1 MASSIIKPSPSTIW
15 NILDSFL
22 IDLAASQD
30 KICSEAP
37 SLSKPLYQGLV
48 DLVCKGDT
56 RVLDDIDFGK
66 PYYPFILITYYIL
79 FHRHNL
85 EAAVAVYK
93 KLEEAYNK
101 HPYTFDPD
109 EECSLKALGKVIEDF
124 TTLKKKPLEEY
135 KGRLGTRLRE
145 TVLKIKDIRCYQEG
159 WGSAFKE
166 LVISRLD
173 PEEGIR
179 ILRETKN
186 KLDKLERIIIDEEVL
201 EGYNLIVY
209 GNPPPVVVFLRYISD
224 SVYRA
229 LEDAFKELRNKE
241 NELEALVRRINT
253 IQKYRLL
260 RKNVA
265 DVVNNIR
272 YILLSRIPLSSIVGG
287 IVYILTTIVWYVL
300 GAVALS
306 IILLESVLCAF
317 ARIYGKKAV
326 KVKKEIKTFVE
337 ERVLKEIYGTIWSI
351 G

>member
-15 NILDSFL
+15 NILDHFL

-37 SLSKPLYQGLV
+37 SLSKSLYQGLV

-56 RVLDDIDFGK
+56 RILDDIDFRK

-85 EAAVAVYK
+85 EAAVAVYG
-93 KLEEAYNK
+93 KLEEAYKK

-124 TTLKKKPLEEY
+124 TILKEQPLEEY

-145 TVLKIKDIRCYQEG
+145 TILKIKNIRCYQEG
-159 WGSAFKE
+159 WSSAFKE

-179 ILRETKN
+179 ILRETID
-186 KLDKLERIIIDEEVL
+186 KLDKSERIIIDDEVL

-241 NELEALVRRINT
+241 NKLEDLERRINDL
-253 IQKYRLL
+253 QKYIPWLKGVGEIVKVIKDIIL
-260 RKNVA
+260 SLIHAFPFIAGAITYQLTGTWPYTLIVS
-265 DVVNNIR
+265 
-272 YILLSRIPLSSIVGG
+272 LLSALPL
-287 IVYILTTIVWYVL
+287 
-300 GAVALS
+300 
-306 IILLESVLCAF
+306 LLL
-317 ARIYGKKAV
+317 YGSLYRNKK
-326 KVKKEIKTFVE
+326 KLDKIKKEVESFIE
-337 ERVLKEIYGTIWSI
+337 ERVLKEIYETIWPFS
-351 G
+351 

>member
-1 MASSIIKPSPSTIW
+1 MASSVIKPSATTIW
-15 NILDSFL
+15 NILDGFL

-37 SLSKPLYQGLV
+37 SLSKSLYQGLV

-56 RVLDDIDFGK
+56 RVLDNIDFGK

-85 EAAVAVYK
+85 EAAVAVYR
-93 KLEEAYNK
+93 KLEEAYKK

-124 TTLKKKPLEEY
+124 TILKEQPLEEY
-135 KGRLGTRLRE
+135 KGKLGTRLRE
-145 TVLKIKDIRCYQEG
+145 TILKIKDVRCYQEG
-159 WGSAFKE
+159 WSSAFKE

-179 ILRETKN
+179 ILRETID
-186 KLDKLERIIIDEEVL
+186 KLDKSERIIIDEEVL

-209 GNPPPVVVFLRYISD
+209 GNPPPVVIFLKDISD

-229 LEDAFKELRNKE
+229 FEDAFKELRNKE

-260 RKNVA
+260 RKNMA
-265 DVVNNIR
+265 DIVNNIR
-272 YILLSRIPLSSIVGG
+272 YILLSIIPLSSIVGG
-287 IVYILTTIVWYVL
+287 IVYILTTTVWSVL

-306 IILLESVLCAF
+306 IILLESVLYAF

-326 KVKKEIKTFVE
+326 KVKKEIETFVE
-337 ERVLKEIYGTIWSI
+337 ERVLKEIYETIWPFS
-351 G
+351 

>member
-15 NILDSFL
+15 NILDRFL

-48 DLVCKGDT
+48 DLVCKDDT

-85 EAAVAVYK
+85 ETAVAVYK
-93 KLEEAYNK
+93 KLEEAYKK

-124 TTLKKKPLEEY
+124 TILKKRPLEEY

-159 WGSAFKE
+159 WSNAFKE

-179 ILRETKN
+179 ILRETID
-186 KLDKLERIIIDEEVL
+186 KLDKSERIIIDEEVL
-201 EGYNLIVY
+201 EGYNLVVY
-209 GNPPPVVVFLRYISD
+209 GNPPPVVRFLKYISD

-241 NELEALVRRINT
+241 IELKDLERRINDL
-253 IQKYRLL
+253 QKY
-260 RKNVA
+260 
-265 DVVNNIR
+265 
-272 YILLSRIPLSSIVGG
+272 IPWLKGVGEIVKD
-287 IVYILTTIVWYVL
+287 IKDIILTLLHASPFIA
-300 GAVALS
+300 GAITYQLTGTWPYTLAVSLPSALP
-306 IILLESVLCAF
+306 LLFL
-317 ARIYGKKAV
+317 YGSLYTKRKKSN
-326 KVKKEIKTFVE
+326 KIKKEVESFIE
-337 ERVLKEIYGTIWSI
+337 ERILREIYETIWPIS
-351 G
+351 